1 MSEGALGS
9 GLTLP
14 LFDVIARNRKVQKPE
29 VGPKG
34 GSEEHTGEGRPPG
47 PTAKAPEHPQKPQAS
62 RSTRAR
68 AEGGVEQDSP
78 KTQATCRLLPAS
90 ER

>member
-1 MSEGALGS
+1 M
-9 GLTLP
+9 
-14 LFDVIARNRKVQKPE
+14 QKPE

-34 GSEEHTGEGRPPG
+34 GSEEQAGEGRPPG
-47 PTAKAPEHPQKPQAS
+47 PTAKAPERTRKPQAS
-62 RSTRAR
+62 RSTRAG
-68 AEGGVEQDSP
+68 AEGGVEQGAL